1 MEFWGLVTVAREYGG
16 YDVAFSILSFRLLV
30 FSGQGQVKIFARF

>member
-1 MEFWGLVTVAREYGG
+1 MGFRGLVTVAREYGG

-30 FSGQGQVKIFARF
+30 LLGQGQVKKFTRF